1 VAEGPLLEVEDLR
14 KAFGGVQAV
23 AGLRF
28 ALVRGDILAVIGPN
42 GAGKT
47 TLFNLLS
54 GQLCCDGGAIR
65 FEGERIEKMSPERI
79 WRKGI
84 SRTFQVP
91 ATFVSLTVRENV
103 QVALLSWQRKSRAM
117 FAPAA
122 RWLGEGAMS
131 LLARVGLDG
140 QANAVCGTLSLGD
153 MKRLELAVALAGAP
167 TLLLLDEPTAGMSG
181 DERAALIDLVAEIVR
196 ERQLT
201 VLFTEHDM
209 DVVFSIASRILV
221 MHQGRILIEGPPAAV
236 REDPEVRR
244 VYLDGGRDD

>member
-1 VAEGPLLEVEDLR
+1 
-14 KAFGGVQAV
+14 
-23 AGLRF
+23 
-28 ALVRGDILAVIGPN
+28 
-42 GAGKT
+42 
-47 TLFNLLS
+47 
-54 GQLCCDGGAIR
+54 
-65 FEGERIEKMSPERI
+65 
-79 WRKGI
+79 
-84 SRTFQVP
+84 
-91 ATFVSLTVRENV
+91 
-103 QVALLSWQRKSRAM
+103 
-117 FAPAA
+117 
-122 RWLGEGAMS
+122 MS